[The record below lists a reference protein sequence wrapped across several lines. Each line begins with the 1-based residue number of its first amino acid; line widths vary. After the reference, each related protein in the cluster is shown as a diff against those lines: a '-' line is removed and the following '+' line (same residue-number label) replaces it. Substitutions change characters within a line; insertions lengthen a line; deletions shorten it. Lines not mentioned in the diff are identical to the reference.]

1 MDRTTT
7 ETVDSWDWR
16 LLSADW
22 GINWWTKLVN
32 RKETLLKWD
41 QPITKKKG
49 PFVSL
54 CVRQQHQAHTRKL
67 SSSHLLS
74 MFGRRNSSS
83 SSSTSYRHYMT
94 EDEWPNALFLP
105 PFSLSLSPLGRCLT
119 ARTHTHTHTLGRRR
133 EEENRNSSSSSN
145 SENILLTLAYL
156 LLRLLLLLQQEHS
169 TKEKEAVYLLH
180 VVRGRDPTHHSGRGH
195 THSPTDW
202 LTDWIYHRQKEEKN
216 KKQHAHTPN
225 KLYVVCISA
234 QHFFG
239 LLQTHF
245 PLFQSALRS
254 LLQQTHN
261 INLHYRT
268 GHQLQ
273 MITIIKW
280 LYRPIYE
287 MQISTIWREEKIGA
301 FEFRVE
307 SSKWEWMNEWKSHV
321 LYHREGWL
329 GLCSVISHDEWI
341 TMRSQSASEFEQ
353 SFKWIIYISA
363 QFLCIVRQT
372 IIILIIII
380 ERADLIFDNALL
392 LLRWWVKVYRKV
404 LLLFVETRRHYATSS
419 RLFILC
425 VECFG
430 GKRSNRIVRVAP
442 PLYHHHH

>member
-180 VVRGRDPTHHSGRGH
+180 VVRGRDPAHHSGSGH

-202 LTDWIYHRQKEEKN
+202 LTDWIYHRQKEEE
-216 KKQHAHTPN
+216 KKQTKNNTP
-225 KLYVVCISA
+225 
-234 QHFFG
+234 
-239 LLQTHF
+239 T
-245 PLFQSALRS
+245 
-254 LLQQTHN
+254 
-261 INLHYRT
+261 
-268 GHQLQ
+268 
-273 MITIIKW
+273 
-280 LYRPIYE
+280 RPISY
-287 MQISTIWREEKIGA
+287 MWFAS
-301 FEFRVE
+301 
-307 SSKWEWMNEWKSHV
+307 V
-321 LYHREGWL
+321 LSIFLAYCKPTFHYFSLRCAPC
-329 GLCSVISHDEWI
+329 CSRH
-341 TMRSQSASEFEQ
+341 T
-353 SFKWIIYISA
+353 
-363 QFLCIVRQT
+363 
-372 IIILIIII
+372 ILIFITGLVI
-380 ERADLIFDNALL
+380 NC
-392 LLRWWVKVYRKV
+392 RW
-404 LLLFVETRRHYATSS
+404 
-419 RLFILC
+419 
-425 VECFG
+425 
-430 GKRSNRIVRVAP
+430 
-442 PLYHHHH
+442 